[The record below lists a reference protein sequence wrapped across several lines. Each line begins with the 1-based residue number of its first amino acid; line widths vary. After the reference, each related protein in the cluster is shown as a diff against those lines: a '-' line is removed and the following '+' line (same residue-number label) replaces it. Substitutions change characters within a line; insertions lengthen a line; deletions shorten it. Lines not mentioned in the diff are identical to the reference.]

1 MLLPTPL
8 ELDKK
13 EENGVVVVVVVV
25 VVVGGSLKAHAV
37 PKS

>member
-13 EENGVVVVVVVV
+13 EENGVVVVVVV
-25 VVVGGSLKAHAV
+25 GGSLKAHAV